1 MKRTV
6 YIGVDDT
13 DVPGSPGTGRI
24 AKTIGDLLAERGLGE
39 LRGVIR
45 HQLLVAD
52 GIPYTSHNSAKCIE
66 FESDRDLQSIA
77 DVCINYFKENF
88 LDGSDPGT
96 CVVEKDAVSEAVI
109 RFGGR
114 AAEEVLTKE
123 AALGLA
129 AVEGIILDEHGGT
142 GGGVIGALA
151 AVGLSAGGNAGRYVQ
166 MRGIKEIEGLVT
178 VGDLLG
184 ETGIVSVVDEHGR
197 TLAAGEVVDS
207 LNWIRPS
214 LVRGE
219 PVLRVKR
226 VARPGNTKVWEPV
239 EKSHKARREG
249 AGA

>member
-24 AKTIGDLLAERGLGE
+24 AKEIGDLLARRGLGK

-45 HQLLVAD
+45 HQLLVAE

-77 DVCINYFKENF
+77 DVCIYYFKEHF
-88 LDGSDPGT
+88 LPGSDPGT
-96 CVVEKDAVSEAVI
+96 CVIEKDAVSDRVI
-109 RFGGR
+109 EFGSR
-114 AAEEVLTKE
+114 AAAEVLTKE

-129 AVEGIILDEHGGT
+129 GDEGIILDEHGGT

-166 MRGIKEIEGLVT
+166 MKGIKEIEGLVT
-178 VGDLLG
+178 VGVLL
-184 ETGIVSVVDEHGR
+184 EDTGIVSVVDESGR
-197 TLAAGEVVDS
+197 PLAAAEVVDS
-207 LNWIRPS
+207 LGWIRPS
-214 LVRGE
+214 LVAGE
-219 PVLRVKR
+219 PVLRVKA
-226 VARPGNTKVWEPV
+226 VVRPGNTQVWEPV
-239 EKSHKARREG
+239 EKSHQAQREG
-249 AGA
+249 ATK

>member
-1 MKRTV
+1 MKRTI

-24 AKTIGDLLAERGLGE
+24 AKTIGDLLAGRGLGK

-66 FESDRDLQSIA
+66 FESDRELSELA
-77 DVCINYFKENF
+77 AVCRGYFRENF
-88 LDGSDPGT
+88 LEGSDPGT
-96 CVVEKDAVSEAVI
+96 CVIEKDAVSGTVI
-109 RFGGR
+109 EFGNR
-114 AAEEVLTKE
+114 AAAEVVTKE

-129 AVEGIILDEHGGT
+129 AGEGIILEEHGGT

-166 MRGIKEIEGLVT
+166 MKGIKEIKGLVT
-178 VGDLLG
+178 VGALLG
-184 ETGIVSVVDEHGR
+184 DTDIVSVVDESGR
-197 TLAAGEVVDS
+197 SLAAAEVVDS
-207 LNWIRPS
+207 LGWIRPS
-214 LVRGE
+214 LVGGE
-219 PVLRVKR
+219 PVLRVKA
-226 VARPGNTKVWEPV
+226 VTRPGTTQVWEPV
-239 EKSHKARREG
+239 EKSHKAQREG